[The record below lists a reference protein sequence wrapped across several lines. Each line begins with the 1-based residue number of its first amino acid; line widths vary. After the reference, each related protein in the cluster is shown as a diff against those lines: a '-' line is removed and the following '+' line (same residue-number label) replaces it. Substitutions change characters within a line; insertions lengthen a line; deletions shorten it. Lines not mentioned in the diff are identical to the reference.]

1 MPQDFELNNIQKE
14 GISSLSVNSGILN
27 SVLGLSQRS
36 SDWEKPIKRGT
47 PKISGNTT
55 KKIPSAM
62 GSPAVWGFFMI
73 CPFPCLQGERKD
85 QHTRQLCTQTHTQR
99 LYCYGVNM
107 YVWKFRGSCL
117 PAGTPLS
124 SRAETRQPRRE
135 NPPTGLFSSCKEKGN
150 EAYLENIIIRII
162 SQSTSIIFMKVEM

>member
-1 MPQDFELNNIQKE
+1 MDN
-14 GISSLSVNSGILN
+14 
-27 SVLGLSQRS
+27 
-36 SDWEKPIKRGT
+36 
-47 PKISGNTT
+47 
-55 KKIPSAM
+55 
-62 GSPAVWGFFMI
+62 PAVWGFFYDNL
-73 CPFPCLQGERKD
+73 FRCLQGEQKG
-85 QHTRQLCTQTHTQR
+85 QPTCAYGQPYTQTHAQR
-99 LYCYGVNM
+99 LYCYGINM

-150 EAYLENIIIRII
+150 EAYLENIIIRIT